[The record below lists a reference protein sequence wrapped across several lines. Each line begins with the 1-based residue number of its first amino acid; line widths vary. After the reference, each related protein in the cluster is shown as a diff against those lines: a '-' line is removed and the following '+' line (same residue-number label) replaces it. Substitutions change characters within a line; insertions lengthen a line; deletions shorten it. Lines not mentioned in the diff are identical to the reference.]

1 MALKQ
6 SLSKQLQAA
15 EKDLEKALRYGDQES
30 VDMAKA
36 RISSLE
42 AQSMAAQRCLAER
55 GTLGEFSSGSVATS
69 AVVRER
75 RKRSAVVVGGQC
87 QLPLVADERR
97 AAPNCV
103 LRGAV
108 FPAIKKGA
116 RALMLREPV
125 AMQEGYE
132 VIFSG
137 GQLDQADLDVW
148 LHCLHLSRD
157 RLGERV
163 DVGVRAFLDAI
174 GRTDGAASHSWLRDS
189 LVRLGMAVIQVKHEG
204 RTVMLPDRMVVYDES
219 EQVSKSTLSLRVSP
233 TMAHL
238 FGVASWTALEFDVRK
253 LLVGK
258 PLAQWLHAYLATH
271 RQPIPIAVD
280 TLRELSGSRAGEL
293 REFRR
298 ALKESVEKL
307 VEVGFLRSWSI
318 NKDDRL
324 HAVR

>member
-6 SLSKQLQAA
+6 TLSRQLQAA
-15 EKDLEKALRYGDQES
+15 EKVLEKACRYGDPES

-36 RISSLE
+36 RVSSLE
-42 AQSMAAQRCLAER
+42 SQSIAAQRRLAER
-55 GTLGEFSSGSVATS
+55 GTLGMFPNDCVS
-69 AVVRER
+69 APTEVRDR
-75 RKRSAVVVGGQC
+75 RKRSAVVVGEVC

-108 FPAIKKGA
+108 FPAIKKGT

-132 VIFSG
+132 VFFSG

-163 DVGVRAFLDAI
+163 DVGLRAFLDAI

-219 EQVSKSTLSLRVSP
+219 EQVSKTTISLRVSP
-233 TMAHL
+233 KMAHL
-238 FGVASWTALEFDVRK
+238 FGVASWTALELDVRK

-271 RQPIPIAVD
+271 KKPIPIAVD

-298 ALKESVEKL
+298 TLKESVERL
-307 VEVGFLRSWSI
+307 VEVGFLKAWSI

-324 HAVR
+324 QVIR